1 MLIALV
7 KTLLV
12 RPLDDSREGL
22 HEVLPENFLFF
33 LFFYQFI
40 VLRSRA
46 VQRHQM
52 YFGGSVV

>member
-33 LFFYQFI
+33 FFYQFI